1 MHVSLDSALGRQR
14 RLNLVGESVLQI
26 AESPALG
33 YSLRSLTGG
42 DPKVVRVRRSS
53 DNGEQDFTSS
63 EINSGALVAYVGSGN
78 NGFVSRWYDQLQQKD
93 LANSSTSTQPQ
104 IVNNGAYSGYIDFNS
119 NSQVLTNNSDIGLP
133 ASNRTFYQVLA
144 SMSSDSFNTVCFDS
158 SFSFNQYWYY
168 TSNALATGDAGA
180 SNFGTGAALTQG
192 QFNQFSSTYD
202 DRLETKKNNSAYF
215 NVASSGSPPA
225 AITGLTF
232 GAGNVLGVSAKFR
245 IKELV
250 FDISNDDNVSS
261 AIAQNQIAYF
271 GTPN

>member
-1 MHVSLDSALGRQR
+1 MS
-14 RLNLVGESVLQI
+14 
-26 AESPALG
+26 
-33 YSLRSLTGG
+33 
-42 DPKVVRVRRSS
+42 K
-53 DNGEQDFTSS
+53 
-63 EINSGALVAYVGSGN
+63 
-78 NGFVSRWYDQLQQKD
+78 WYDQLQHKD
-93 LANSSTSTQPQ
+93 LANSSTSAQPQ

-119 NSQVLTNNSDIGLP
+119 DSDKLSNTSVSSLP
-133 ASNRTFYQVLA
+133 ASNRTFHQVIA
-144 SMSSDSFNTVCFDS
+144 SMNSDSYNSVCIDTA
-158 SFSFNQYWYY
+158 FSFNQYWYY
-168 TSNALATGDAGA
+168 TSNAFATGDSGGFGAGA
-180 SNFGTGAALTQG
+180 VLTQG

-225 AITGLTF
+225 AITGLTL
-232 GAGNVLGVSAKFR
+232 GSGNSFGVSAKFR